1 MDALSTDAL
10 AALEWRAIRE
20 MVREHTATAVGADQ
34 AADLLPQAGLEGVRR
49 EQQLTVE
56 SVTLLRAGDA
66 LPFQSLKDL
75 RSHLQR
81 LEVERVR
88 LEGQELYDLCL
99 LLRNAEDLRGFITVQ
114 NGGHVEI
121 PQLAELSAALPDLSE
136 LRREVGEHLSPSGD
150 VLDSASRELRKLRRR
165 LGHLSEKLTREL
177 QAIIDRA
184 NANIFL
190 RDEYITVR
198 NGRFVLPIRTD
209 SPIPVPGILH
219 GRSSTGL
226 THFVEPLTTVT
237 INNEMVSLREAEEEE
252 VDRIL
257 RDYTRQF
264 QAARQAVCDTAALVG
279 RFDLIQAR
287 GHLAVEMDA
296 VPAAED
302 DHLSLDDA
310 RHPILERSLAEHGKR
325 PVPISM
331 ELGGDYP
338 VLIISGPNTGGKTVA
353 LKTVGLLVLMHQ
365 AGLLIP
371 ARAARLPVFR
381 RVLVDIG
388 DHQSIAANLSTF
400 SAHMKN
406 IGWMT
411 GQVELPTL
419 VLLDEIGTGT
429 DPGEGAA
436 LGVAILE
443 HFRGQGALLVV
454 TTHMSDIKSHGYS
467 TRGVKNACVEFDED
481 TLQPTFRLLLGVA
494 GSSSGI
500 EIARRLGLPG
510 ELVDDARRRLGTAGG
525 QVDDYL
531 RRVKETLEETAQQ
544 RERAAEEQ
552 RGAQRDRARAEVEV
566 ARREKER
573 ARIFREELQAA
584 VERYDRALK
593 EQLRTVRD
601 KALRRKLER
610 EGSRRRD
617 RIQVSMDQELG
628 RRFDSGVA
636 ESFTP
641 PKEVRPGDRVR
652 IPSLGQSGVVETAA
666 APDRIRVQ
674 VEGKT
679 LNVALADL
687 VLAEPSP
694 DDQPSQRRPAV
705 RVLFDSPAKEPPG
718 REMNLV
724 GCTVDEALP
733 RLDKFLDE
741 AFLADYDTVRLVH
754 GHGTGT
760 LRRAIAEFLKSH
772 PHVANY
778 RLADDRE
785 GGTAVT
791 QVQLR

>member
-1 MDALSTDAL
+1 MDALSQDAL
-10 AALEWRAIRE
+10 EALEWQAVRD
-20 MVREHTATAVGADQ
+20 MVQAHTATAAGSHL
-34 AADLLPQAGLEGVRR
+34 AAALLPQSVPTVVRQ

-56 SVTLLRAGDA
+56 SVFLLRAGDA
-66 LPFQSLKDL
+66 LPFHALKDL
-75 RSHLQR
+75 TTHLQR
-81 LEVERVR
+81 LTVKRAR
-88 LEGQELYDLCL
+88 LEGEELYDLCL
-99 LLRNAEDLRGFITVQ
+99 LLRNAEDLRGFIANQ
-114 NGGHVEI
+114 GAGEVEI
-121 PQLAELSAALPDLSE
+121 PHLGELSAALPDLSA
-136 LRREVGEHLSPSGD
+136 LRREVGEHLSPSGE
-150 VLDSASRELRKLRRR
+150 VLDSASSELRNLRRR
-165 LGHLSEKLTREL
+165 LVHLSEKLTGEL
-177 QAIIDRA
+177 QSIIDRA
-184 NANIFL
+184 DANIFL

-237 INNEMVSLREAEEEE
+237 INNEIVSLREAEEEMVE
-252 VDRIL
+252 RLL
-257 RDYTRQF
+257 RDYTRLF
-264 QAARQAVCDTAALVG
+264 QAARPAVCDTAVLVG

-287 GHLAVEMDA
+287 GRLALEMDA
-296 VPAAED
+296 VPAEEGEQVM
-302 DHLSLDDA
+302 LQDA
-310 RHPILERSLAEHGKR
+310 RHPVLEKTLGPQGDS
-325 PVPISM
+325 PVPISL

-353 LKTVGLLVLMHQ
+353 LKTLGLLVLMHQ

-411 GQVELPTL
+411 GQVKLPTL

-436 LGVAILE
+436 LGVSILE
-443 HFRGQGALLVV
+443 YFRRQGALLVV
-454 TTHMSDIKSHGYS
+454 TTHMSGIKSHGYS
-467 TRGVKNACVEFDED
+467 TQGVKNACVEFNEE

-500 EIARRLGLPG
+500 EIARRLGLPDA
-510 ELVDDARRRLGTAGG
+510 LVEDARQRLGSAGG
-525 QVDDYL
+525 EVEDYL
-531 RRVKETLEETAQQ
+531 RRVKETLQETAQAGERLAEERREAQ
-544 RERAAEEQ
+544 RERAQALEE
-552 RGAQRDRARAEVEV
+552 A

-573 ARIFREELQAA
+573 GRIFREELQAA
-584 VERYDRALK
+584 VERYDKELK
-593 EQLRTVRD
+593 EQLRSVRD
-601 KALRRKLER
+601 KVLRRKLER
-610 EGSRRRD
+610 EGARRRD
-617 RIQVSMDQELG
+617 RVLGAMDRELG
-628 RRFDSGVA
+628 EHFEPDSAG
-636 ESFTP
+636 SLSP
-641 PKEVRPGDRVR
+641 PTAVVPGDLVR
-652 IPSLGQSGVVETAA
+652 IPALRQSGVVESAA

-674 VEGKT
+674 VGGKT
-679 LNVALADL
+679 LHVALKDL
-687 VLAEPSP
+687 LLEESP
-694 DDQPSQRRPAV
+694 PQDQPSKRRPALRV
-705 RVLFDSPAKEPPG
+705 RFDAPDRPPPG

-724 GCTVDEALP
+724 GCRVDEALP

-741 AFLADYDTVRLVH
+741 AFLADYKTVRLVH

-760 LRRAIAEFLKSH
+760 LRRAIAEFLKGH

-791 QVQLR
+791 QVDLR